1 MNPALMLRLHR
12 MIGLAMAAFLLVQAL
27 SGAMLVYR
35 GPLARL
41 IDPTAMTSG
50 GAGPE
55 VSVGMA
61 VARANGAA
69 AGHQVTRLFAPD
81 ADGATYF
88 AQLGNRDGAV
98 RYASVDPAG
107 GAVLRAGTV
116 FAFPVE
122 AALHIHYR
130 LMAGK
135 VGMALV
141 VLNGIALLAMVAS
154 GLAYWWPKRGK
165 MGKALAVRWTLA
177 PRLVLRQCHRTAG
190 VVLSAILLFVAT
202 TGLLL
207 AVPELLGSSSASA
220 PSAAS
225 AAAIDRSLTLAQ
237 TAFPD
242 AALRDLRIEG
252 DRLIVNFHAPDRN
265 ARAIHRV
272 IVTLAQP
279 RIVSAVRAQNNPA
292 LWMTVLPLH
301 AGDAFGA
308 VGRAGLLIV
317 ALALTALCIS
327 GPFMWWQ
334 AQRARRTAPARKA
347 MA

>member
-1 MNPALMLRLHR
+1 MNRALMLRLHR
-12 MIGLAMAAFLLVQAL
+12 IIGLSMAAFLLVQAL

-41 IDPTAMTSG
+41 IDPVAMTSG
-50 GAGPE
+50 GTGPE
-55 VSVGMA
+55 VSVGIAVTQANRAMA
-61 VARANGAA
+61 GYR
-69 AGHQVTRLFAPD
+69 VTRLFAPD
-81 ADGATYF
+81 ADGASWF
-88 AQLGNRDGAV
+88 AQLGDHDGAV

-107 GAVLRAGTV
+107 GAILRSGSVL
-116 FAFPVE
+116 AFPVE
-122 AALHIHYR
+122 AALQIHFR

-135 VGMALV
+135 VGMAV
-141 VLNGIALLAMVAS
+141 VILNGIALLAMVAS

-165 MGKALAVRWTLA
+165 MGKALAVRWTLS

-190 VVLSAILLFVAT
+190 VVLSTILLFMAT

-207 AVPELLGSSSASA
+207 VVPEWLGSGAASA

-225 AAAIDRSLTLAQ
+225 AATIDRSVALAQ

-242 AALRDLRIEG
+242 AALRDLRIDG
-252 DRLIVNFHAPDRN
+252 DRLIVNFHAPERN

-279 RIVSAVRAQNNPA
+279 HIVSATRAQTNPA
-292 LWMTVLPLH
+292 LWMSVLPLH

-308 VGRAGLLIV
+308 AGRAVLLIV
-317 ALALTALCIS
+317 ALALAALCVS
-327 GPFMWWQ
+327 GPLIWWQ
-334 AQRARRTAPARKA
+334 AKAGRRPAPIRKS

>member
-1 MNPALMLRLHR
+1 MNRALMLRLHR

-41 IDPTAMTSG
+41 IDPVAMTSG

-55 VSVGMA
+55 VSVGAA
-61 VARANGAA
+61 VVQANRAA
-69 AGHQVTRLFAPD
+69 AGYRVTRLFAPE

-88 AQLGNRDGAV
+88 AQLGDRDGAT

-107 GAVLRAGTV
+107 GAVLRSGSV
-116 FAFPVE
+116 LAFPVE

-130 LMAGK
+130 LMADR
-135 VGMALV
+135 VGMAVV
-141 VLNGIALLAMVAS
+141 VLNGIALLAMTAS
-154 GLAYWWPKRGK
+154 GLAYWWPRRGK
-165 MGKALAVRWTLA
+165 MGKALAVRWTLS

-190 VVLSAILLFVAT
+190 VLLSAILLFVAT

-207 AVPELLGSSSASA
+207 AVPELVGSGAASA
-220 PSAAS
+220 PSPAS

-242 AALRDLRIEG
+242 ASLRDLRIED

-279 RIVSAVRAQNNPA
+279 RIVSATRAQNNPA
-292 LWMTVLPLH
+292 LWMSVLPLH

-308 VGRAGLLIV
+308 VGQAVLLIV
-317 ALALTALCIS
+317 ALALAELCVS
-327 GPFMWWQ
+327 GPLMWWQ
-334 AQRARRTAPARKA
+334 TKAARRPAPRKSVP
-347 MA
+347 